1 MEMVSLCKRFILPT
15 GLFESKVQNLCRHLT
30 TSEVLFKKGKKK
42 SGKSSE
48 TTKLKKEAPFIFKVA
63 KHAQELE
70 KKHEPS
76 KVNIEKPFLFH
87 PISTDTT
94 NIEDDHATL
103 FHEFKRH
110 SLHKEHVVII
120 QPIFKW
126 GKERFT
132 TKLVDHRLLEAKA
145 LIESI
150 QSWTIHSTRIESVHE
165 IHPKLFFGSGKVLEL
180 SEKIRVLINEHEITM
195 IFLNVERLSV
205 MQIRELE
212 AALGCK
218 VFDRYRVV
226 LELFKERAHTKDAK
240 LQVELAELK
249 YLR

>member
-1 MEMVSLCKRFILPT
+1 MVSLCKRFILPT
-15 GLFESKVQNLCRHLT
+15 GLFECKFQNICRHLAI
-30 TSEVLFKKGKKK
+30 SEVLLKKGKKK
-42 SGKSSE
+42 SSRTSE
-48 TTKLKKEAPFIFKVA
+48 IVKLKREAPFIFKVA

-76 KVNIEKPFLFH
+76 KVKIEKPFLFH
-87 PISTDTT
+87 PISIDTT
-94 NIEDDHATL
+94 NIEDDHTTL

-110 SLHKEHVVII
+110 SLQKEHVVII
-120 QPIFKW
+120 QPNFKW
-126 GKERFT
+126 GKERFS
-132 TKLVDHRLLEAKA
+132 TKIVDHRLLEAKA

-150 QSWTIHSTRIESVHE
+150 QNWTIHSTRIESVHE

-180 SEKIRVLINEHEITM
+180 SEKIRVLINEHKITM
-195 IFLNVERLSV
+195 LFLNVEQLSV
-205 MQIRELE
+205 KQIKELE